1 MVVRLFNRGKLDGLG
16 LRKRS
21 EIVFMYLKAIFLVI
35 LARFDAPHG
44 HSWARRLRGI
54 ARFGA
59 R

>member
-1 MVVRLFNRGKLDGLG
+1 MVSA
-16 LRKRS
+16 LRKKS
-21 EIVFMYLKAIFLVI
+21 EIVFMYLEAIFLVI